1 MAAPSSPLVVLPPTT
16 AASDIIAD
24 AAALLASKAG
34 SAEAA
39 GAVSAAAADPLA
51 AGCSVAAGVL
61 EDEASPAAAGE
72 ASLDWRADFL
82 EERGLLF
89 GVPLGVPL
97 PPLGVPLPPLGV
109 PLPPLPL
116 PGEMGARLP
125 ERDEPA
131 MTCRVPNAAGLSTA
145 CRTPGAV
152 ARLTFFLC
160 QEKFRISF
168 SKASRNVGA
177 ERL

>member
-16 AASDIIAD
+16 AAPGAASDIIAD

-39 GAVSAAAADPLA
+39 GVVSAAAADPLA

-89 GVPLGVPL
+89 GLLLGVPL
-97 PPLGVPLPPLGV
+97 PPLGVV

-125 ERDEPA
+125 ERDDEPA

-145 CRTPGAV
+145 CRTAGAV
-152 ARLTFFLC
+152 APHVSYARRSF
-160 QEKFRISF
+160 ESRFRILREKSGG
-168 SKASRNVGA
+168 V
-177 ERL
+177 